1 MRYYYVIF
9 SLIFLSGCATGP
21 SQAELEYK
29 AFDRV
34 ISEKV
39 AKGKM
44 SPAEA
49 DLARQQYA
57 GSLRH
62 RESNIEANETESALG
77 MMLMM
82 R

>member
-1 MRYYYVIF
+1 MRYFLIIL
-9 SLIFLSGCATGP
+9 SLIFVSGCATGP

-34 ISEKV
+34 VSEKV
-39 AKGKM
+39 SKGKM

-62 RESNIEANETESALG
+62 RESSIEANETESALG

-82 R
+82 K